1 MKFLVGHSGILV
13 ALFTCDDCI
22 ETFILMSWL
31 ILSFNTVLASP
42 IRTGYPHII
51 RAGVLCYHFD
61 ALPLVVCCAF
71 YLDLLHQLFQGEV
84 YLQLCGTPYGLFTKG
99 AMAGSWVLLH
109 PANTRFAECVPAV
122 RKNNWLQH
130 QCITKR
136 HREHEFRLVW
146 VFARESKEFT
156 WANQRTQRKKENTEI
171 WENATNSWIGLV
183 LNRVGW
189 DDGVHFIYDNCKA
202 NLDPK
207 QSQIP
212 DYFWN
217 LIEKFLKNLPLPVR
231 GLGEWLELMAS

>member
-61 ALPLVVCCAF
+61 ARPLVVCCAF

-136 HREHEFRLVW
+136 HREHEFRL
-146 VFARESKEFT
+146 
-156 WANQRTQRKKENTEI
+156 
-171 WENATNSWIGLV
+171 L
-183 LNRVGW
+183 
-189 DDGVHFIYDNCKA
+189 
-202 NLDPK
+202 
-207 QSQIP
+207 
-212 DYFWN
+212 
-217 LIEKFLKNLPLPVR
+217 
-231 GLGEWLELMAS
+231 

>member
-42 IRTGYPHII
+42 IRTGYEGI
-51 RAGVLCYHFD
+51 RAGVSCYHFD
-61 ALPLVVCCAF
+61 ARPLVACCAF

-99 AMAGSWVLLH
+99 AMAGSWVLSH
-109 PANTRFAECVPAV
+109 PANTCFAECVPAV

-136 HREHEFRLVW
+136 
-146 VFARESKEFT
+146 
-156 WANQRTQRKKENTEI
+156 QRTWISTALSFCKRIKGIHMSQSEDAKKKRKHRNMGKCDQ
-171 WENATNSWIGLV
+171 LV
-183 LNRVGW
+183 NR
-189 DDGVHFIYDNCKA
+189 F
-202 NLDPK
+202 
-207 QSQIP
+207 S
-212 DYFWN
+212 F
-217 LIEKFLKNLPLPVR
+217 E
-231 GLGEWLELMAS
+231 

>member
-1 MKFLVGHSGILV
+1 MW
-13 ALFTCDDCI
+13 
-22 ETFILMSWL
+22 WL
-31 ILSFNTVLASP
+31 HRDIHPYELAHPFFNTVLASP
-42 IRTGYPHII
+42 IRTGYEGI
-51 RAGVLCYHFD
+51 RAGVSCYLFD
-61 ALPLVVCCAF
+61 ARPLVACCAF

-136 HREHEFRLVW
+136 HREHEFWVLW

-156 WANQRTQRKKENTEI
+156 SANQRTQRKKENTEI

-231 GLGEWLELMAS
+231 GLGEWLELTAS